1 MRRGLH
7 SLAGDY
13 GGKSSKL
20 IAWHCDYCWHQRRR
34 CERRIGEPTERRRR
48 CERRIGE
55 PTERG
60 LPLLNCW
67 YAFQLR
73 EHHMRP
79 PARRLAC
86 IMSPKHRTRLLEY
99 YRSTRVHVST

>member
-13 GGKSSKL
+13 GGKSSKV
-20 IAWHCDYCWHQRRR
+20 IAWHCDYCWHQ
-34 CERRIGEPTERRRR
+34 RRR

>member
-34 CERRIGEPTERRRR
+34 CERRIGEPTERR
-48 CERRIGE
+48 
-55 PTERG
+55 